1 MVGYVTG
8 VRNNKM
14 SVMSFCIN
22 WHTLRQHFGC
32 IWDMPQSELESL
44 TSVCTTIWR
53 HVGQCVFKT
62 TDRAGYEQYFH
73 MRTHHQVQVFSKFLC
88 KNQYAAA
95 ATHSS
100 FGLLSRYLFVSITI
114 YPYLIL
120 LHYLHLILLANMQK
134 HLDYAI
140 PFSMISS
147 RTSFLITESYVVQSQ
162 YGLLHYANLIHWTGP
177 VISFKVIMV

>member
-1 MVGYVTG
+1 M
-8 VRNNKM
+8 
-14 SVMSFCIN
+14 
-22 WHTLRQHFGC
+22 RQHFGC
-32 IWDMPQSELESL
+32 IWDVPQSELESL

-62 TDRAGYEQYFH
+62 TDRAGYKQYFH
-73 MRTHHQVQVFSKFLC
+73 MRTHLQVQVFSKFLF
-88 KNQYAAA
+88 KNQYAAT

-100 FGLLSRYLFVSITI
+100 SGLLSRYLFVSITI

-120 LHYLHLILLANMQK
+120 FHYLHLILLANMQK

-147 RTSFLITESYVVQSQ
+147 RTSFLITVICVTITVWTPTLCKPNTKLDRPCYFLSTY
-162 YGLLHYANLIHWTGP
+162 LI
-177 VISFKVIMV
+177 